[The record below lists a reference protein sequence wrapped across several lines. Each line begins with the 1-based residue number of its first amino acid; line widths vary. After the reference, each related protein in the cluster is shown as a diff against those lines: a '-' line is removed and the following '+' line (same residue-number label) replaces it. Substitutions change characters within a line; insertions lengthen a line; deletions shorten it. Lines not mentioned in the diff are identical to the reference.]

1 MLVLVTDSILISHC
15 INNNADQ
22 QVGILFCFRKDVYFR
37 KDHHDKMAD
46 LTVGADCGR
55 FLADVKYRLY
65 KEGAMTAVMDNFVDA
80 LLSEKT
86 APGSRIVRSTEYAS
100 SKINR
105 QENRLFSMV

>member
-1 MLVLVTDSILISHC
+1 
-15 INNNADQ
+15 
-22 QVGILFCFRKDVYFR
+22 
-37 KDHHDKMAD
+37 MAD
-46 LTVGADCGR
+46 LTVGVDCGR
-55 FLADVKYRLY
+55 ILADEKYRLY

-80 LLSEKT
+80 LLSERT